1 MQLRLTVSTL
11 GLAVFLTSSLRAA
24 DAASGP
30 LNVFV
35 GSNGV
40 KTLAWPRQLLPALET
55 NRLATGAQ
63 AGNLGEVPR
72 DAISLFTNGYVYTV
86 SNHLPV
92 QFYSLT
98 LGQMP
103 SNKLFTANLL
113 NRIAYGPTPDELER
127 VNAMGPQAYINEQLN
142 PASLVNPIDD
152 YESVIDVLP
161 VNVPHTTNWTTIT
174 VTGRVS
180 GVVAGTDRSPFYIYM
195 TGAGNAYVD
204 DIQLSVIYTNYT
216 EMYVTNATN
225 ASLITTNLVPSS
237 FYLGTN
243 LISNGD

>member
-1 MQLRLTVSTL
+1 HIDVERRSVGAGNDAAYPAGHSDCRPIGGVRNIDGKDIDHTLVIVNGIDEARRIQLLIDV
-11 GLAVFLTSSLRAA
+11 GLRAH
-24 DAASGP
+24 
-30 LNVFV
+30 
-35 GSNGV
+35 GV
-40 KTLAWPRQLLPALET
+40 DALE
-55 NRLATGAQ
+55 
-63 AGNLGEVPR
+63 
-72 DAISLFTNGYVYTV
+72 F
-86 SNHLPV
+86 
-92 QFYSLT
+92 
-98 LGQMP
+98 
-103 SNKLFTANLL
+103 

-243 LISNGD
+243 LISNGDFESSLTGPWVLAANHSGSSIVGSPKASGSGSLHVMA

>member
-113 NRIAYGPTPDELER
+113 NRIAYGPLRMNSSASTPWAR
-127 VNAMGPQAYINEQLN
+127 RPTSM
-142 PASLVNPIDD
+142 
-152 YESVIDVLP
+152 
-161 VNVPHTTNWTTIT
+161 
-174 VTGRVS
+174 
-180 GVVAGTDRSPFYIYM
+180 
-195 TGAGNAYVD
+195 
-204 DIQLSVIYTNYT
+204 
-216 EMYVTNATN
+216 
-225 ASLITTNLVPSS
+225 
-237 FYLGTN
+237 
-243 LISNGD
+243 SN